1 MKLTREEL
9 DGRRLR
15 FVAAMNE
22 AFPLWDTAL
31 IVSNVNQYYFTGTM
45 QNALLLIKS
54 DGSYGCYVRK
64 SWRRACDESP
74 LEAIFPIKTYRD
86 AADHAGKALGNTYI
100 EAEVM
105 PVAMLERIKSAFS
118 VVSVGA
124 LDTAL
129 ARVRGVKTDYE
140 LYWMEKCGQ
149 AHDDFIMHTVPALFH
164 EGISEAQLV
173 GAMQHEMSKIGYQG
187 ITRFSHFGT
196 EIVVGQVGF
205 GENSLYPTSF
215 DGPGGSRGHGACA
228 PVGGDPGRFLKKG
241 DLVFVDFGFG
251 MKGYHTDR
259 TQVFVW
265 GAEPTDEMVRI
276 HTACIDV
283 QNRTAA
289 ALVPGAIPSKVYGDI
304 MQSLDGDFREG
315 FMGYGEHCVKFLGH
329 GVGLQIDEWPVI
341 ARGFDEPL
349 QENMVIAL
357 EPKKGLKGVGMLG
370 VEDTYVVTPSGAR
383 CLTGGGQ
390 AIVKV

>member
-118 VVSVGA
+118 V
-124 LDTAL
+124 
-129 ARVRGVKTDYE
+129 
-140 LYWMEKCGQ
+140 
-149 AHDDFIMHTVPALFH
+149 
-164 EGISEAQLV
+164 
-173 GAMQHEMSKIGYQG
+173 
-187 ITRFSHFGT
+187 
-196 EIVVGQVGF
+196 
-205 GENSLYPTSF
+205 
-215 DGPGGSRGHGACA
+215 
-228 PVGGDPGRFLKKG
+228 
-241 DLVFVDFGFG
+241 
-251 MKGYHTDR
+251 
-259 TQVFVW
+259 
-265 GAEPTDEMVRI
+265 
-276 HTACIDV
+276 
-283 QNRTAA
+283 
-289 ALVPGAIPSKVYGDI
+289 
-304 MQSLDGDFREG
+304 
-315 FMGYGEHCVKFLGH
+315 
-329 GVGLQIDEWPVI
+329 
-341 ARGFDEPL
+341 
-349 QENMVIAL
+349 
-357 EPKKGLKGVGMLG
+357 
-370 VEDTYVVTPSGAR
+370 
-383 CLTGGGQ
+383 
-390 AIVKV
+390 